1 MIYHVGKKIS
11 WCFLCFRP
19 TLKIKDHIVY
29 PVLWLN
35 EVGIVEKSLTKP
47 TENHSFNSLYSKTNM
62 EWLYCYDPF
71 YVTCMT
77 FTLFK
82 MHVYILVNKRSD
94 TKIFLKYIFML
105 KPKQLFIIIYINV
118 CVKRVYLHKTNNS
131 ILFRYG
137 KIVES
142 QFSVLWSN

>member
-35 EVGIVEKSLTKP
+35 EVGIVEKNLTKP
-47 TENHSFNSLYSKTNM
+47 TENHSFNSLYSETNM

-71 YVTCMT
+71 YVTCVT

-82 MHVYILVNKRSD
+82 MHVYITNLVCYTYFHWFFNPECHH
-94 TKIFLKYIFML
+94 IFGKQTEYIFQSSKM
-105 KPKQLFIIIYINV
+105 I
-118 CVKRVYLHKTNNS
+118 KTWTTKHCTSLNQWYNT
-131 ILFRYG
+131 
-137 KIVES
+137 E
-142 QFSVLWSN
+142 